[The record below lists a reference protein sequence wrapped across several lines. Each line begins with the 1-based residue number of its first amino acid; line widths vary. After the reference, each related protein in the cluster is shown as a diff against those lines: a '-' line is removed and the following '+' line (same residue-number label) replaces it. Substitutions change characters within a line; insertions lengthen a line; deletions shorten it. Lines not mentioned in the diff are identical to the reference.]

1 MAILI
6 PNYELG
12 QKIGERVEIEASTVA
27 ELIEMGTVKWGE
39 VFRQATKRATIV
51 VNGRAVSLLRGKKTP
66 LGKNDSVWLIVPSG
80 GG

>member
-12 QKIGERVEIEASTVA
+12 EKIGERVEIEARTVA
-27 ELIEMGTVKWGE
+27 ELIEMGTAKWGE

-51 VNGRAVSLLRGKKTP
+51 VNGRAVSLLRGGKTP
-66 LGKNDSVWLIVPSG
+66 LGKDDSVWLIVPSG